1 MASSKYFGRAYRI
14 TFLKGNGGTI
24 ATYQTEDGKPAMD
37 IKFDVTYALG
47 QTARF
52 GTVSI
57 LGLSHEHISDYI
69 KLATMD
75 RGAALSQHMRV
86 KLEVGYFS
94 GGGKTVEV
102 LNGFVYYATVTSPPQ
117 MWLNMNISE
126 YDPQGSTEIV
136 MPKVASNVTIGRYLT
151 EITDAISDKEDGEGI
166 DCTWEDKTEDQVVE
180 SDEEIIT
187 IELNEKEKLGGI
199 IDKLN
204 KCYAKAQFLLRC
216 RAEDNFYVIEAHDK
230 DATKASRG
238 TVNVDSDHGLLSVSG
253 LDPVGGCVTTFID
266 GNARD
271 ELCRLN
277 LKSKLNPQANGTYL
291 IIKKQY
297 VGHFMGQ
304 EWYTRYFCSAR
315 ED

>member
-1 MASSKYFGRAYRI
+1 MATSKYFGRAYRI
-14 TFLKGNGGTI
+14 TFTKGIGEKI
-24 ATYQTEDGKPAMD
+24 ATFQVEDGKPAMD

-57 LGLSHEHISDYI
+57 LGLSHEHISNFI
-69 KLATMD
+69 KLATME
-75 RGAALSQHMRV
+75 RGAALSEHMRV

-94 GGGKTVEV
+94 NGGKTVEV

-126 YDPQGSTEIV
+126 YDPNGSKEIV
-136 MPKVASNVTIGRYLT
+136 IPKVASNITIGRYLQ
-151 EITDAISDKEDGEGI
+151 ELSDAISDKEDGEGI

-180 SDEEIIT
+180 GDDEIMT
-187 IELNEKEKLGGI
+187 IEFNEKEKLSGI

-216 RAEDNFYVIEAHDK
+216 RAEEDIYVIEAHDK
-230 DATKASRG
+230 DASKATRG
-238 TVNVDSDHGLLSVSG
+238 SVRVDSENGLLSVTG
-253 LDPVGGCVTTFID
+253 LDPVGGCITTFID

-271 ELCRLN
+271 ELCRLT
-277 LKSKLNPQANGTYL
+277 LTSKLNPQANGTYL

>member
-14 TFLKGNGGTI
+14 TLTKGNGGSSTVF
-24 ATYQTEDGKPAMD
+24 QTEDGKPAMD

-52 GTVSI
+52 GSISI
-57 LGLSHEHISDYI
+57 LGLKYETISEFI
-69 KLATMD
+69 KLATME
-75 RGAALSQHMRV
+75 RGAALSERMRV
-86 KLEVGYFS
+86 RLEVGYFS

-102 LNGFVYYATVTSPPQ
+102 LNGFVYYATVASPPQ
-117 MWLNMNISE
+117 MWLNLKISE
-126 YDPQGSTEIV
+126 YDPDGAKAI
-136 MPKVASNVTIGRYLT
+136 KVANVTSNVPMREFLT
-151 EITDAISDKEDGEGI
+151 QVTDAISSPDDGEGI
-166 DCTWEDKTEDQVVE
+166 ECTWEDMTEDGVVD
-180 SDEEIIT
+180 SDDEIKT
-187 IELNEKEKLGGI
+187 IELNEKESLGGI
-199 IDKLN
+199 INKLN
-204 KCYAKAQFLLRC
+204 SCYDKAQFIIRN
-216 RAEDNFYVIEAHDK
+216 RREEDILVIEAHDK
-230 DATKASRG
+230 DAKKRTKG
-238 TVNVDSDHGLLSVSG
+238 TVQVDANNGLLSVTG

-266 GNARD
+266 GGATD

-277 LKSKLNPQANGTYL
+277 LTSKLNPQANGTYL